1 MQIKKGRFIHMEF
14 KEVVLKNRSY
24 RGYDETRKITREEL
38 VDLVDCARLTPSAM
52 NGQPFSYY
60 LAWEKEQVDT
70 IQGLTKWAAAL
81 PHLNLPYEGKRPTG
95 YIVICQNKEVSE
107 NLQQYRTDLG
117 IVAQTICLGAVAKG
131 LGCCMIGNFN
141 GADMQSALGL
151 SEQFFPLLAV
161 AVGKPDET
169 IVIKEIEKGEP
180 TKYYRDENDVHY
192 VPKRK
197 LEDILL

>member
-1 MQIKKGRFIHMEF
+1 MEF
-14 KEVVLKNRSY
+14 KELVLKNRSY
-24 RGYDETRKITREEL
+24 RGYDENRTITREEL
-38 VDLVDCARLTPSAM
+38 VELVDMARVTPSSM
-52 NGQPFSYY
+52 NGQPFCYY
-60 LAWEKEQVDT
+60 VAWEKEKVDT

-81 PHLNLPYEGKRPTG
+81 PQLNLPYEGKRPTG

-107 NLQQYRTDLG
+107 NLQQYRIDLG
-117 IVAQTICLGAVAKG
+117 IVAQTMCLGAASKG

-141 GADMQSALGL
+141 GEKMQAALGL
-151 SEQFFPLLAV
+151 SDQFFPLLVV

-169 IVIKEIEKGEP
+169 IVIKEIDKGES

-197 LEDILL
+197 LENILL

>member
-1 MQIKKGRFIHMEF
+1 MYF
-14 KEVVLKNRSY
+14 KEIVVKNRSY
-24 RGYDETRKITREEL
+24 RGYDESRKITREEL
-38 VDLVDCARLTPSAM
+38 IDLVDCARLTPSAM
-52 NGQPFSYY
+52 NGLPFSYY
-60 LAWEKEQVDT
+60 VASEKEQLDI
-70 IQGLTKWAAAL
+70 IQPLTKWAAAL
-81 PHLNLPYEGKRPTG
+81 PQISLPHEGKCPTG
-95 YIVICQNKEVSE
+95 FIVICQNMEVSE

-117 IVAQTICLGAVAKG
+117 IVAQTICLGAVAKD

-141 GADMQSALGL
+141 GKTLQGALGL
-151 SEQFFPLLAV
+151 SEQFFPLLV
-161 AVGKPDET
+161 IAVGKPDEE

>member
-1 MQIKKGRFIHMEF
+1 MEF
-14 KEVVLKNRSY
+14 KELVLKNRSC
-24 RGYDETRKITREEL
+24 RGYDESRTITREEL
-38 VDLVDCARLTPSAM
+38 VELVDMARLTPSSM
-52 NGQPFSYY
+52 NGQPFCYY
-60 LAWEKEQVDT
+60 VAWEKEKVDT

-81 PHLNLPYEGKRPTG
+81 PQLNLPYEGKRPTG

-107 NLQQYRTDLG
+107 NLQQYRIDLG
-117 IVAQTICLGAVAKG
+117 IVAQTMCLGAASKG

-141 GADMQSALGL
+141 GEKMQAALGL
-151 SEQFFPLLAV
+151 SDQFFPLLVV

-169 IVIKEIEKGEP
+169 IVIKEIDKGES

>member
-1 MQIKKGRFIHMEF
+1 MNF
-14 KEVVLKNRSY
+14 KEIVIKNRSY
-24 RGYDETRKITREEL
+24 RGYDESHTLTREEL
-38 VDLVDCARLTPSAM
+38 AELVDMARLTPSAM

-60 LAWEKEQVDT
+60 VASEKEQLDIV
-70 IQGLTKWAAAL
+70 QPLTKWAAAL
-81 PHLNLPYEGKRPTG
+81 PQMTLPHEGKCPTG
-95 YIVICQNKEVSE
+95 FIVICQNMEVSE

-117 IVAQTICLGAVAKG
+117 IVAQTMCLGATAKG

-141 GADMQSALGL
+141 GKKLQEALGL
-151 SEQFFPLLAV
+151 SEQFFPLLVV

>member
-1 MQIKKGRFIHMEF
+1 MDF
-14 KEVVLKNRSY
+14 KEIVLKNRSY
-24 RGYDETRKITREEL
+24 RGYDETRRITREEL
-38 VDLVDCARLTPSAM
+38 VELVDMARLTPSAM

-60 LAWEKEQVDT
+60 LAWEKEIVDR

-81 PHLNLPYEGKRPTG
+81 PQLNLPYEGKRPTG

-117 IVAQTICLGAVAKG
+117 IVAQTICLGAVSKG

-141 GADMQSALGL
+141 GEKLHEALGL
-151 SEQFFPLLAV
+151 PQQFFPLLAV
-161 AVGKPDET
+161 AVGKPDEE
-169 IVIKEIEKGEP
+169 IVIREIEKGES

>member
-1 MQIKKGRFIHMEF
+1 MNF
-14 KEVVLKNRSY
+14 KEIVIKNRSY
-24 RGYDETRKITREEL
+24 RGYDESHTLTREEL
-38 VDLVDCARLTPSAM
+38 VELVDMARLTPSAM

-60 LAWEKEQVDT
+60 VASEKEQLDIV
-70 IQGLTKWAAAL
+70 QPLTKWAAAL
-81 PHLNLPYEGKRPTG
+81 PQMTLPHEGKCPTG
-95 YIVICQNKEVSE
+95 FIVICQNMEVSE

-117 IVAQTICLGAVAKG
+117 IVAQTMCLGATAKG

-141 GADMQSALGL
+141 GKKLQEALGL
-151 SEQFFPLLAV
+151 SEQFFPLLVV

-197 LEDILL
+197 LQDILL

>member
-1 MQIKKGRFIHMEF
+1 MNF
-14 KEVVLKNRSY
+14 KEIVIKNRSY
-24 RGYDETRKITREEL
+24 RGYDESHTLTREEL
-38 VDLVDCARLTPSAM
+38 VELVDMARLTPSAM

-60 LAWEKEQVDT
+60 VASEKEQLDIV
-70 IQGLTKWAAAL
+70 QPLTKWAAAL
-81 PHLNLPYEGKRPTG
+81 PQMTLPHEGKCPTG
-95 YIVICQNKEVSE
+95 FIVICQNMEVSE

-117 IVAQTICLGAVAKG
+117 IVAQTMCLGATAKG

-141 GADMQSALGL
+141 GKKLQEALGL
-151 SEQFFPLLAV
+151 SEQFFPLLVV